1 MTIEMNSSS
10 LEARVIKL
18 IREKYP
24 ITMKQMAKELH
35 VSDMKVRRVIGRLA
49 LRGIVEKE
57 VLPDATYV
65 RLIRHDIKFVG
76 RKADQIRPIKH
87 TSTRRVV
94 EEPEENQ
101 NIYQ

>member
-1 MTIEMNSSS
+1 MTIEMDSSS

-35 VSDMKVRRVIGRLA
+35 ISDMKVRRVIGQLA
-49 LRGIVEKE
+49 LRGIVEKD
-57 VLPDATYV
+57 VLPDAIYV
-65 RLIRHDIKFVG
+65 RLLRHDIKFIG
-76 RKADQIRPIKH
+76 RRSDQKRPIKH
-87 TSTRRVV
+87 KGTHTLV
-94 EEPEENQ
+94 EEPDENR

>member
-1 MTIEMNSSS
+1 MTIEMDSSS

-35 VSDMKVRRVIGRLA
+35 ISDMKVRRVIGQLA
-49 LRGIVEKE
+49 LRGIVEKD
-57 VLPDATYV
+57 VLPDATYI
-65 RLIRHDIKFVG
+65 RLLRHDIKFIG
-76 RKADQIRPIKH
+76 RRADQKRPIKH
-87 TSTRRVV
+87 TGTHAPV
-94 EEPEENQ
+94 EEPDENR